1 MEEQEVMETE
11 LDSGDVF
18 TAIKT
23 WAVSVVRYSAAFL
36 GRSRLP
42 LEKIDTRTRKL
53 LTMPNGFQ
61 PKSNVN
67 RLYLS
72 RSESSRGLTG
82 VQDTVET
89 AILRLGN
96 YVKNSKE
103 RL

>member
-1 MEEQEVMETE
+1 MMETE

-36 GRSRLP
+36 GRWSRLP

-89 AILRLGN
+89 AILRLRN